1 MSLEKA
7 TAIVLRVVHW
17 SESSY
22 VLTLFTRELGKISAV
37 AKGARRPKGP
47 FDAALD
53 LLALCKVVFVR
64 KTSGAL
70 DVLTEAKLVRCFRV
84 RALGLGALN
93 AGYYVAELLN
103 ELTDEY
109 DPHPVLFDVAEAALL
124 RLGGAA
130 ASAVATAAGAIAPAA
145 EVLRFELLALRELG
159 YLPTLE
165 ECVECGRP
173 VAADGRVAFGLLSG
187 GVLCRDCRPGKR
199 QVVSLS
205 RQSWQT
211 LVAFAR
217 PDEAWRQTPLSRE
230 VRGEVRGAMGQ
241 FIAGIIG
248 HEPQVAAY
256 LER

>member
-7 TAIVLRVVHW
+7 SAIVLRVVHW

-22 VLTLFTRELGKISAV
+22 VVTLFTRELGKISVV

-84 RALGLGALN
+84 RAHGLGALH
-93 AGYYVAELLN
+93 AGYYVADLLD
-103 ELTDEY
+103 ELTDDY
-109 DPHPVLFDVAEAALL
+109 DPHPLLFDVAEAALR
-124 RLGGAA
+124 RLG
-130 ASAVATAAGAIAPAA
+130 SAAGGEVAPGA
-145 EVLRFELLALRELG
+145 EILRFELLALRELG

-165 ECVECGRP
+165 ECVECGRQ
-173 VAADGRVAFGLLSG
+173 VEADGRVAFGLLSG
-187 GVLCRDCRPGKR
+187 GVLCRECRPGKR

-211 LVAFAR
+211 LVAFAKA
-217 PDEAWRQTPLSRE
+217 DETWRTTPLSRE
-230 VRGEVRGAMGQ
+230 ARGEVRGAMVQ

-248 HEPQVAAY
+248 HEPQSAAY
-256 LER
+256 LEK